1 VKSENPFEVK
11 SDRIGNT
18 PDAVNNAILTK
29 GWLRIESEEFN
40 FRVPQVNKDDE
51 NAEVHKEPISFQGK
65 ATSQDP
71 INFKSEKYEEA
82 VKDAEGMLVNPL

>member
-1 VKSENPFEVK
+1 MKSENPFEVK

-29 GWLRIESEEFN
+29 GWLRVESEEFN

-71 INFKSEKYEEA
+71 INFKSEK
-82 VKDAEGMLVNPL
+82 